1 FDTRNKLQMLSPQR
15 SAQPA
20 SHKKFVAVLP
30 AAARDPAT
38 FFNKAGNADRND
50 TRPARGAGFATN
62 NANFETLSRP
72 PQPAIKFLYP
82 RCRSYVR
89 HDHCDE
95 SKLQKS
101 GHRDENVQRLHHLY
115 PAA

>member
-1 FDTRNKLQMLSPQR
+1 MNAEIFGQPARFFDTRNKLQMLSPQR

-20 SHKKFVAVLP
+20 SHKKLVAVLP

-62 NANFETLSRP
+62 NANVETRSRP

-82 RCRSYVR
+82 RCRSYAR
-89 HDHCDE
+89 HEQCDA
-95 SKLQKS
+95 SNFRHS
-101 GHRDENVQRLHHLY
+101 GDR
-115 PAA
+115 